1 MDLAP
6 DTGLAY
12 LRYAFG
18 QMLAV
23 ATTLGEPLINERPT
37 AMGTN
42 PVGALVLH
50 CCTVCEFWL
59 GHVALGRPTTTRD
72 RAAEF
77 SRRTTLSECRDA
89 VDVALQQAEQDVRR
103 LARGEGV
110 PHDARRRLHGGVGDD
125 DAVVL
130 HLLEEVF
137 QHLGQSEVTK
147 DVLLQ
152 ARAQVAVPP
161 SRTG

>member
-1 MDLAP
+1 MQLEP

-23 ATTLGEPLINERPT
+23 ATTLGEPLLNERPT
-37 AMGTN
+37 SVGTN

-72 RAAEF
+72 REAEF
-77 SRRTTLSECRDA
+77 TRRTTLSECRDA
-89 VDVALQQAEQDVRR
+89 VDIALQQAAQDVHR
-103 LARGEGV
+103 LAEGEGV

-137 QHLGQSEVTK
+137 QHLGQIEVTK

-152 ARAQVAVPP
+152 AVSSSPTV
-161 SRTG
+161 

>member
-1 MDLAP
+1 MQLAA
-6 DTGLAY
+6 DTGFAY

-23 ATTLGEPLINERPT
+23 ATTLGEPRIDARPT
-37 AMGTN
+37 ASGTN

-59 GHVALGRPTTTRD
+59 GHVALGRETKTRD
-72 RAAEF
+72 RDAEF
-77 SRRTTLSECRDA
+77 NRRTTLAECRDA
-89 VDVALQQAEQDVRR
+89 VDVALQQAEQDIRR
-103 LARGEGV
+103 LARGAGV

-125 DAVVL
+125 DAVLL

-137 QHLGQSEVTK
+137 QHLGQMEVTK
-147 DVLLQ
+147 DVLLS
-152 ARAQVAVPP
+152 AHR
-161 SRTG
+161 R

>member
-1 MDLAP
+1 MQLAP

-23 ATTLGEPLINERPT
+23 ATTLGDPLLDQRPT
-37 AMGTN
+37 ASGTN

-50 CCTVCEFWL
+50 CCTVSEFWL
-59 GHVALGRPTTTRD
+59 GHVALGRQTTPRD
-72 RAAEF
+72 REAEF
-77 SRRTTLSECRDA
+77 SRRTTLLECREA
-89 VDVALQQAEQDVRR
+89 VGVALQQAEQDLRR
-103 LARGEGV
+103 LAQGEGV

-125 DAVVL
+125 DAVFL

-137 QHLGQSEVTK
+137 QHLGQMEVTR
-147 DVLLQ
+147 DVLL
-152 ARAQVAVPP
+152 RAVAGGHEP
-161 SRTG
+161 